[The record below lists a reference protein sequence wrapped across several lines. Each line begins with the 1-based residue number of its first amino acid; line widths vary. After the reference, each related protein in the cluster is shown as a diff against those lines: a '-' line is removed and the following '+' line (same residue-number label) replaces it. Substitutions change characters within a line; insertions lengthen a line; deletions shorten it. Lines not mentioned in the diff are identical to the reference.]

1 MNSSRVKNIWKICRM
16 IYCMSFQR
24 FFTVPCNTELLNKVV
39 HSNNNNNKML
49 WIHSIAVNIPCI
61 YALNTTL
68 LIFIH
73 YLVSVC
79 CIEMITADMVLFLNT
94 GWILVTFSLKPR
106 QGSFV
111 NLALRS
117 HGLEINLA
125 VYVSYI
131 KTLVGSFWEYFS
143 CCFVLFLLCIFC
155 SLSAQQWRMMIHSYA
170 SSHFQITVLMKS
182 KKRRINKQRN
192 TNKISRI
199 LAQLNILFLLNVF
212 SPLLLSILTE
222 EMYCNLLLW
231 HIKTLFCVLI
241 CIFYVVFT

>member
-24 FFTVPCNTELLNKVV
+24 FFTVPCNTELLNKVI
-39 HSNNNNNKML
+39 HSNNNNKML
-49 WIHSIAVNIPCI
+49 WTHSIAVNIPCI

-79 CIEMITADMVLFLNT
+79 CIEMIKADMVLFLNT
-94 GWILVTFSLKPR
+94 GSILVTFSLKPR

-143 CCFVLFLLCIFC
+143 CCFVLFCFYYAFSAAYLPNNGEWWYIHMLPHIFKLQFC
-155 SLSAQQWRMMIHSYA
+155 WR
-170 SSHFQITVLMKS
+170 V
-182 KKRRINKQRN
+182 KK
-192 TNKISRI
+192 
-199 LAQLNILFLLNVF
+199 
-212 SPLLLSILTE
+212 
-222 EMYCNLLLW
+222 
-231 HIKTLFCVLI
+231 
-241 CIFYVVFT
+241 